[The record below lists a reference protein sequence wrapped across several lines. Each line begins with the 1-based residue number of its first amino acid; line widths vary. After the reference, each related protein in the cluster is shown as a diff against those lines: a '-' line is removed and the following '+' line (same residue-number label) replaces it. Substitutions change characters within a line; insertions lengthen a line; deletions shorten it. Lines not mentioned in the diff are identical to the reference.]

1 MKSPMPV
8 FQRALVIG
16 LLLCPVIVLTACD
29 DSWDVRPYY
38 DIPYSYERTAGHGVE
53 WVQAHMMKKK
63 AINAEPL
70 MKVED
75 PDQNPVRFTTR
86 P

>member
-1 MKSPMPV
+1 MNLPMPV
-8 FQRALVIG
+8 FPRVLIIS
-16 LLLCPVIVLTACD
+16 LLFLPVMTLGACD

-38 DIPYSYERTAGHGVE
+38 DIPYTYDRTAGHGIE

-63 AINAEPL
+63 SINAEPL
-70 MKVED
+70 MKSED
-75 PDQNPVRFTTR
+75 PHKNPVRFTTR